1 MTARRSDAWRL
12 FGLSF
17 LSLFLELMVIRW
29 VPGSIK
35 LVAYFA
41 NLMLISSF
49 LGIGLGAMRAAG
61 LRADLL
67 RWFPSLLAL
76 DVLFLGFCRNVLLP
90 GSTAE
95 LRFMSVGVG
104 IANYLV
110 LLAVF
115 ALNTALFV
123 PLGEQIG
130 RQFQRLPN

>member
-1 MTARRSDAWRL
+1 MPGSQSDAWRL

-17 LSLFLELMVIRW
+17 LALILELMVIRW

-49 LGIGLGAMRAAG
+49 LGLGLGAMWAERK
-61 LRADLL
+61 ADLL

-76 DVLFLGFCRNVLLP
+76 DVLFLALCRNVLLP
-90 GSTAE
+90 GSASE
-95 LRFMSVGVG
+95 LRFWLMGVG
-104 IANYLV
+104 IRNYLI
-110 LLAVF
+110 LITVF
-115 ALNTALFV
+115 VLNTALFV

-130 RQFQRLPN
+130 RQFRRL